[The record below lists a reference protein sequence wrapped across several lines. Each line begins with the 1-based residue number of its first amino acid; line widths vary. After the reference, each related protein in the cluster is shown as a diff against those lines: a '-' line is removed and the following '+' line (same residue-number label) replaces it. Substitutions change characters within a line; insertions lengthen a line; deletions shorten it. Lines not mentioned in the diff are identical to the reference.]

1 MNTDTIENNVPLE
14 NPAVSLQDPAAW
26 DHYFGGTGTEA
37 GVKISPTIAM
47 GHPPLWRAVSLISG
61 SVAKLPVDVFRRLPE
76 GAKEKD
82 TLHPAQR
89 LLKKRSSRYIKA
101 FTLKQTLVGH
111 ALLRGNG
118 YAYIERNNRGDATQ
132 LVLLDPDVTFPAMEE
147 AELWYVTEIRGEQ
160 TRIPSRDVF
169 HVRGLSNDGM
179 KGYDIV
185 TLMAEALSVGVAASR
200 FGARFFGQGA
210 NVSGILQVPGHF
222 NEAKIKATMDA
233 WGKMNQGL
241 SNSHKVALLQDGTK
255 FVPLTVNPAQSQ
267 FLETREY
274 EVRTIANITGCPP
287 HKLGDPTRT
296 SHNSLEA
303 ENESFLNDCLD
314 HWLCEIESEANVKLL
329 SDTQQ
334 RTDSH
339 FVEFNRRALLRMSA
353 NDRAN
358 FYTKMQMSGNMTINE
373 VRNAENMPPVENGD
387 ALYRPANLLEI
398 GEQPEQGDA
407 PTTAAALSE
416 FEIAG
421 LIQKVYLGVGKV
433 VTAEEAR
440 QLVTQAGFN
449 LEDEFVP
456 DTAQPLR
463 IEPPEPTEDS
473 SAAAASLRAMVG
485 GSVSRSLQIEKDR
498 VMKAAKT
505 ENNFLAWVDTFY
517 PQWVSNATIPASGAE
532 SALQTHAQASKI
544 ALLDVAG
551 SCSQTSL
558 PGAVA
563 ECVATWTDERGEIIT
578 NTIMESTTNE

>member
-1 MNTDTIENNVPLE
+1 METDVIENSAPLE

-26 DHYFGGTGTEA
+26 DRYFGGTGTEA
-37 GVKISPTIAM
+37 GVKVSPTIAM

-61 SVAKLPVDVFRRLPE
+61 SVAKLPVDVFRRLPN

-82 TLHPAQR
+82 TLHPATR
-89 LLKKRSSRYIKA
+89 LLKKKSSKHIKA

-118 YAYIERNNRGDATQ
+118 YAFIERNNRGDATQ
-132 LVLLDPDVTFPAMEE
+132 LVLLDPDITFPAMEDDE
-147 AELWYVTEIRGEQ
+147 KWYVTEIRGEQ
-160 TRIPSRDVF
+160 VRLPSRDVF
-169 HVRGLSNDGM
+169 HVMGLSNDSLS
-179 KGYDIV
+179 GYDIV
-185 TLMAEALSVGVAASR
+185 SLMAEALSVGIAASR
-200 FGARFFGQGA
+200 FGARFFGAGA
-210 NVSGILQVPGHF
+210 NVSGLLQVPGHF
-222 NEAKIKATMDA
+222 SEAKISATMDA

-255 FVPLTVNPAQSQ
+255 FTPLTVNPAQSQ
-267 FLETREY
+267 FLQTREY
-274 EVRTIANITGCPP
+274 EVRTISNITGCPP

-314 HWLCEIESEANVKLL
+314 HWLCEIESEANAKLL

-373 VRNAENMPPVENGD
+373 VRAAENMPPVENGD
-387 ALYRPANLLEI
+387 ALYRPANLLEV
-398 GEQPEQGDA
+398 GEQPEQ
-407 PTTAAALSE
+407 
-416 FEIAG
+416 
-421 LIQKVYLGVGKV
+421 
-433 VTAEEAR
+433 
-440 QLVTQAGFN
+440 
-449 LEDEFVP
+449 
-456 DTAQPLR
+456 QPATLR
-463 IEPPEPTEDS
+463 IEPPETTEDS
-473 SAAAASLRAMVG
+473 SPAAASLRAMVS

-505 ENNFLAWVDTFY
+505 EQNFLAWLDSFY
-517 PQWVSNATIPASGAE
+517 PQWVSNATIPASGSE
-532 SALQTHAQASKI
+532 QALKTHAQASKI

-563 ECVATWTDERGEIIT
+563 ECVATWTDTRGEIIT
-578 NTIMESTTNE
+578 NTILETQNDE